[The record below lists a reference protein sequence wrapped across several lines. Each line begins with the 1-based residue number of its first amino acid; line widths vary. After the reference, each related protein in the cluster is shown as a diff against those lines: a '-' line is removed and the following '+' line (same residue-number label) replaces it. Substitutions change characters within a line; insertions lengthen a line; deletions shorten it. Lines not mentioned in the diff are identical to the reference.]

1 MKSTLLL
8 GAIGIAVGGFV
19 GYNYGYVPQQTTVR
33 LIDAQLAQ
41 EQSNQNTGSDV
52 AVLLKDLER
61 RSKRLAPEADSSW
74 LAREVVALAQQAGVE
89 VTTMT
94 QDPPQVSPQVTR
106 LGVNLEFNASYH
118 LLGSFID
125 QLEQGKAFMRV
136 DRLELSEV
144 PGQKGVAMVRLAVS
158 SFYLPMP
165 SRAAQ

>member
-1 MKSTLLL
+1 MKPVLLL
-8 GAIGIAVGGFV
+8 GVIGVVVGGYV
-19 GYNYGYVPQQTTVR
+19 GYNYGYVPQHNKVH

-41 EQSNQNTGSDV
+41 EHTNHKTGDDV
-52 AVLLKDLER
+52 AVLLNDLER

-94 QDPPQVSPQVTR
+94 QDSPQVSPQLTR
-106 LGVNLEFNASYH
+106 LSVNLEFNAPYH

-125 QLEQGKAFMRV
+125 QLEQGKAFMRI
-136 DRLELSEV
+136 DRLELSEL
-144 PGQKGVAMVRLAVS
+144 PNQKGVASVRLAVS

-165 SRAAQ
+165 SRGTQ